1 MLLNSVRHFL
11 PFISAEDSI
20 FRPYLNSSLLSLAA
34 CVIAMVVVSLLTPPP
49 PAEKLVNTTFS
60 IFDWARGKYVEE
72 GQERVPLMRDYR
84 TWLAAVFLIVTVI
97 FVVNS

>member
-1 MLLNSVRHFL
+1 
-11 PFISAEDSI
+11 
-20 FRPYLNSSLLSLAA
+20 
-34 CVIAMVVVSLLTPPP
+34 LTPPP